1 MLKELNVTLGVE
13 ELKSILFEPV
23 IDDLEAKGM
32 RVVETQI
39 TAYVGYVPAVRGFM
53 RKSTGCGSVNYATV
67 SPDKKTFTPVKM
79 KGGTKLCAESL
90 DDVYAQARNKGVRRA
105 EITGTILETLLI
117 DSTMDSLM
125 SDIHTQAWL
134 GNTGS
139 TDPLY
144 TPFDGIWEQAI
155 ADGAITAY
163 TSGASGTAMTSG
175 QSITMFSDLVSGVN
189 TSSALKAQL
198 RKGEGVT
205 LHVSYSVYENYME
218 YLESIQGVE
227 AAYRLLQDGTRALY
241 WRGIPVIPH
250 QIWDAYAADSDINF
264 GSGVTTDFNLAMLVA
279 DGNLVTVMDTISPA
293 SMVEMWYDKKDELN
307 YAKAA
312 YLLTSGYVM
321 SNLVAINY

>member
-1 MLKELNVTLGVE
+1 
-13 ELKSILFEPV
+13 
-23 IDDLEAKGM
+23 
-32 RVVETQI
+32 
-39 TAYVGYVPAVRGFM
+39 
-53 RKSTGCGSVNYATV
+53 
-67 SPDKKTFTPVKM
+67 
-79 KGGTKLCAESL
+79 
-90 DDVYAQARNKGVRRA
+90 
-105 EITGTILETLLI
+105 
-117 DSTMDSLM
+117 
-125 SDIHTQAWL
+125 
-134 GNTGS
+134 
-139 TDPLY
+139 
-144 TPFDGIWEQAI
+144 
-155 ADGAITAY
+155 
-163 TSGASGTAMTSG
+163 
-175 QSITMFSDLVSGVN
+175 MFSDLVSGVN
-189 TSSALKAQL
+189 TSTALKAQL

-264 GSGVTTDFNLAMLVA
+264 GVGVTTDFNLAMLVA
-279 DGNLVTVMDTISPA
+279 DGNLVTAIDTISPA